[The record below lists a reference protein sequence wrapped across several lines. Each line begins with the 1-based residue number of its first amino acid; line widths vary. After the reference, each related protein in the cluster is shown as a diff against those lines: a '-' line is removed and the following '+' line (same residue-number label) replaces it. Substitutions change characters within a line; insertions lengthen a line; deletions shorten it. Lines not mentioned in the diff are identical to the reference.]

1 MSKKIYCGIRKAPK
15 GYRLGSM
22 VECLENQKVNL
33 YGLYKIDSK
42 LIKQKLSSKKIS
54 KKMKSKK
61 DKPIKEMDIRLTQ
74 AALKGKIT
82 AFNREVMTLEKV
94 DDDRNIPLIK
104 KLKKQIDVT
113 NSEIKKLSELIKK
126 IKDGKEVKIDLKA
139 VEKKIPTVAE
149 IKGLT
154 KNEKKPSKKKSSKK

>member
-1 MSKKIYCGIRKAPK
+1 MSKKIYCGIGKTPK

-22 VECLENQKVNL
+22 VECLEKQKVNL

-42 LIKQKLSSKKIS
+42 LIKQKLASKK
-54 KKMKSKK
+54 KESKK

-82 AFNREVMTLEKV
+82 AFNREVRTLEKE
-94 DDDRNIPLIK
+94 DDDRNELLIK
-104 KLKKQIDVT
+104 KIKKQIDLT

-126 IKDGKEVKIDLKA
+126 IKDGVNVKIDLKA
-139 VEKKIPTVAE
+139 VEKKIPTVDE
-149 IKGLT
+149 IKGI
-154 KNEKKPSKKKSSKK
+154 KKAIKKKSKK